1 MRKKKTETCS
11 ECKKNEEL
19 KELPLIEDIIQSDL
33 LWTEEELKQV
43 YSYLMENK
51 KLLEPS
57 IGEYSKKVFKDVT
70 GQDLDV
76 HGCLGCKGGKWRRLF
91 QHWAEVKYN
100 VKL

>member
-1 MRKKKTETCS
+1 MKKKTSQTI
-11 ECKKNEEL
+11 
-19 KELPLIEDIIQSDL
+19 IENDIIV
-33 LWTEEELKQV
+33 TEEELKKV
-43 YSYLMENK
+43 YSFLSENK

-76 HGCLGCKGGKWRRLF
+76 SGCLGCKGAKWKRLF